1 MLEFIMGFE
10 GWDVCTGVVGWVA
23 VDVFISCIDI
33 L

>member
-10 GWDVCTGVVGWVA
+10 GWDVCAGVVSWVA
-23 VDVFISCIDI
+23 VDVFVSCVDI